1 MNIAFRS
8 NKLRKEYSE
17 ARRLIQEHGPRC
29 AKLIQQRLAE
39 LEAAPTLATMRD
51 LPGARCH
58 ELHGDKQGILSV
70 DLEHPYRL
78 LFIPDHDPVPIRE
91 DAGGL
96 DWDKITAIMILG
108 KHDTHE

>member
-8 NKLRKEYSE
+8 NKLRKEFSE
-17 ARRLIQEHGPRC
+17 ERRLIQEHGPRC
-29 AKLIQQRLAE
+29 AKLIKQRLAE
-39 LEAAPTLATMRD
+39 LEAAPTLATMRN

-58 ELHGDKQGILSV
+58 ELHGDKRGVLSV

-78 LFIPDHDPVPIRE
+78 LFIPDHEPASVRE

-96 DWDKITAIMILG
+96 DWDKITAITILG

>member
-17 ARRLIQEHGPRC
+17 ERRLIQEHGPRC
-29 AKLIQQRLAE
+29 AKLIQRRLAE
-39 LEAAPTLATMRD
+39 LEAAPTLAAMRN

-58 ELHGDKQGILSV
+58 ELLGDMRGILSV
-70 DLEHPYRL
+70 DVEHPYRL
-78 LFIPDHDPVPIRE
+78 LFKPDLDPVPIRE

>member
-8 NKLRKEYSE
+8 SKLRKEYSE
-17 ARRLIQEHGPRC
+17 ERRLIQEHGPRC
-29 AKLIQQRLAE
+29 AKLIKQRLAE
-39 LEAAPTLATMRD
+39 LEAAPTLAAMRN

-58 ELHGDKQGILSV
+58 ELHGDKHGILSV

-78 LFIPDHDPVPIRE
+78 LFIPDHDPFPIRE

-96 DWDKITAIMILG
+96 DWDGITAIKILG